1 MNYRSFENEDM
12 QGNYKIDLMTW
23 RQIINN
29 ALKRSHGIFG
39 EGIEYFFL
47 NQDDKIAYLK
57 VCRTDKEIFSSG
69 ISSYIS
75 GESLIG
81 VPLVV
86 TILQEESN
94 LEKIQV
100 SDDDKLWFHRV
111 LENEFEETQCS

>member
-1 MNYRSFENEDM
+1 M

-57 VCRTDKEIFSSG
+57 VRRTDKEIFSSG

-81 VPLVV
+81 VSLVV

-94 LEKIQV
+94 LEKIQI

-111 LENEFEETQCS
+111 LENEFEEAQCS